1 MSEESHETHTKEQ
14 QIPVYVW
21 IVAGLILLAAGW
33 FGFKMLIAPFQ
44 EYRVT
49 LVNGP
54 KEAFAGSG
62 TAFTWRIDGP
72 ATTISSTVVYYGTAS
87 NPGELGKDVKPGDT
101 RYTDFVKDFASG
113 TFNVPLQFVGN
124 TQLPATPGTYYYR
137 VYAVVGEKNY
147 WSEEYAME
155 VKQPTASDYGITLVH
170 APPQAAAEDTMA
182 FTWRVDGPPT
192 EINHTSVHFGLR
204 STPGTLEKTVAPAD
218 TRYTDMIGD
227 FAKGKYN
234 IPLQFVG
241 NVQVATPGAYFFRA
255 HAIIGTQHF
264 WTEEK
269 TFEVTKKITPSAT
282 PRAARATATPK
293 ETE

>member
-1 MSEESHETHTKEQ
+1 MSEEVHPSKEQ

-21 IVAGLILLAAGW
+21 IIAGLILLAAGW
-33 FGFKMLIAPFQ
+33 FGFRMLIAPFQ

-49 LVNGP
+49 LVDGP

-62 TAFTWRIDGP
+62 VAFTWRIDGP
-72 ATTISSTVVYYGTAS
+72 AATINSTAVHYGTVS
-87 NPGELGKDVKPGDT
+87 NPGELGKDVKSTDT

-124 TQLPATPGTYYYR
+124 TQLPAVPGTYYYR

-147 WSEEYAME
+147 WSEEYSME
-155 VKQPTASDYGITLVH
+155 IKQPTANDYSITLVH
-170 APPQAAAEDTMA
+170 APSGAATGDTIP

-192 EINHTSVHFGLR
+192 TINHTSVHFGLR
-204 STPGTLEKTVAPAD
+204 STPGVLEKTVAPDD
-218 TRYTDMIGD
+218 TRYTDLIGD
-227 FAKGKYN
+227 FAQGTYN

-241 NVQVATPGAYFFRA
+241 NVQIATAGAYFFRA

-264 WTEEK
+264 WTDEQ
-269 TFEVTKKITPSAT
+269 TLEVTKKITPTAT
-282 PRAARATATPK
+282 PRAARPTATP
-293 ETE
+293 TEEE